1 MSQINV
7 SKEFLMKLKAS
18 SDSNEVISVLEKFS
32 ADRNVEKIRQR
43 EIVLAKRLNER
54 LEKAQKERAVALSNK
69 KKKPKVQGP
78 ITTPSAEAKKVMEI
92 FGTTTP
98 LSKKEAK
105 RKLRELKI
113 ELKKPDVKAEI
124 ERKKLARVQAY
135 SKNARSVRQS
145 VGFSA
150 TPLYNRSSHNPSP
163 NKYKKEKPLVNTKGN
178 DSYNFA
184 GEYSARN
191 VEFGHGRQK
200 SLEWNDV
207 KAFNLQKELQR
218 LRDLKESD
226 PNTFDRE
233 AMK

>member
-1 MSQINV
+1 
-7 SKEFLMKLKAS
+7 MKFKAS
-18 SDSNEVISVLEKFS
+18 SESDEVVSVLEKFS

-43 EIVLAKRLNER
+43 EIVLAKRLDGR
-54 LEKAQKERAVALSNK
+54 LKKAQKERAVALSNK
-69 KKKPKVQGP
+69 NKKKKSKVQGP
-78 ITTPSAEAKKVMEI
+78 ITIPSAEAKKVMEI

-163 NKYKKEKPLVNTKGN
+163 SKYKKEKPLVNIKGN

-218 LRDLKESD
+218 LRVLKESD